1 MMGDFPN
8 ERLLVFPNSPSSATA
23 RDGEATLNLVFQA
36 ANLVRDLEDRL
47 NENAAYAQ
55 SLTQKVVEKL
65 RAAGERIREL
75 QAAQGAAQVKID
87 DANVMAQK
95 ANEDL
100 RSEQSRARAAEEQ
113 ARRFES
119 RVESAEARASELGKA
134 VAQVE
139 DAIRTQLLGYRA
151 A

>member
-1 MMGDFPN
+1 MGNFSN
-8 ERLLVFPNSPSSATA
+8 ERLLVFPNSPAPATA
-23 RDGEATLNLVFQA
+23 GDGEAILNLVFQA
-36 ANLVRDLEDRL
+36 ASLVRDLEGRL
-47 NENAAYAQ
+47 NENAEYAQ
-55 SLTQKVVEKL
+55 TLTQRVVAKL
-65 RAAGERIREL
+65 RAAEERIREL
-75 QAAQGAAQVKID
+75 EAAQRAAQVKID

-95 ANEDL
+95 AREDL

-113 ARRFES
+113 VHQLEL
-119 RVESAEARASELGKA
+119 RVMSAETRASEGGKA